1 MAATA
6 EALRAAGLPVEVV
19 GLGGLLDEPEIA
31 DLVATLRI
39 LVDPTAGAAAIRLL
53 TGARW
58 QLGVA
63 DLEALAQRAQGTGPA
78 GRSTGTDGAAGTGR
92 DAVRAAV
99 AQALSGE
106 DIDSWCLVDAISDP
120 GPPGELFAGGPSAV
134 DQIRRRTCAGCGRG
148 WANRCRI

>member
-1 MAATA
+1 MASTA
-6 EALRAAGLPVEVV
+6 EALRAEGLPVEVV
-19 GLGGLLDEPEIA
+19 GLGGLLNEPEIA

-63 DLEALAQRAQGTGPA
+63 DLEALAQRARELVAT
-78 GRSTGTDGAAGTGR
+78 GRSAAQKAATGR
-92 DAVRAAV
+92 SAVRAAV

-120 GPPGELFAGGPSAV
+120 GPAARYSAAGYQRWSPWPH
-134 DQIRRRTCAGCGRG
+134 TCAGSG
-148 WANRCRI
+148 AASASRCRT